1 MVNHYR
7 EYFIRNIGIFT
18 ETEQERLKTC
28 TIAVA
33 GVGGVGGLLIERL
46 VRIGVGKIKMT
57 DLGAFE
63 PSNIN
68 RQFGAA
74 INTIDLKKA
83 DVVYQQMSEINPC
96 VKIEFDN
103 KGINSMRDAELFAE
117 NCDLIID
124 EMDYGAWKESI
135 YLQRAAR
142 RKGIYYAF
150 SGAIGFGAL
159 IVNFDPKGI
168 TLEEYNNLSPD
179 QNLEQCQIISV
190 PIERVLPVVPTYVTN
205 ALTMEMIQE
214 IISGQR
220 PVPTCSIGAGLAAIL
235 AASNAVNIILN
246 KTEIIKAPRYIYLD
260 LLDYKFITGSM
271 E

>member
-1 MVNHYR
+1 MESHYR
-7 EYFIRNIGIFT
+7 DYFIRNIGIFT
-18 ETEQERLKTC
+18 ETEQEQLKTC

-57 DLGAFE
+57 DLGTFE
-63 PSNIN
+63 TSNIN
-68 RQFGAA
+68 RQYGAA
-74 INTIDLKKA
+74 IKTIDRHKA
-83 DVVYQQMSEINPC
+83 DVVYEQMIEINPS

-103 KGINSMRDAELFAE
+103 KGINTMRDAELFIE
-117 NCDLIID
+117 NCDLVID

-150 SGAIGFGAL
+150 AGAIGFGAL
-159 IVNFDPKGI
+159 MVNFDPKGI
-168 TLEEYNNLSPD
+168 TLEEYNNLPPD
-179 QNLEQCQIISV
+179 QDLEQCQTISV

-205 ALTMEMIQE
+205 ALSMEMIQE

-220 PVPTCSIGAGLAAIL
+220 PVPTCSVGTGLASIL
-235 AASNAVNIILN
+235 AASNAVNILLN
-246 KTEIIKAPRYIYLD
+246 KTEIIKAPRYIYVD
-260 LLDYKFITGSM
+260 LLDYNFLTGSM
-271 E
+271 